1 MLTYMI
7 PSIEPIAEYN
17 PFLHRKPIVWFKSRL
32 LSVLKMGSLGETVQS
47 ATTTPNYPPQSIV
60 IKVARGY
67 QNKTNNINEI
77 GLVQIY
83 FVGDFISNGYNGYG
97 RSCPQLKRVLLW
109 RSRDNKTNK
118 IDSMSFSS
126 SSYSA
131 CQSIAE
137 TSEMLTYINY
147 IIKQLNTL

>member
-83 FVGDFISNGYNGYG
+83 FVGDFISNGYMAMVVHARN
-97 RSCPQLKRVLLW
+97 
-109 RSRDNKTNK
+109 
-118 IDSMSFSS
+118 SS
-126 SSYSA
+126 AYSSGVPA
-131 CQSIAE
+131 ITKQ
-137 TSEMLTYINY
+137 TKLTP
-147 IIKQLNTL
+147 